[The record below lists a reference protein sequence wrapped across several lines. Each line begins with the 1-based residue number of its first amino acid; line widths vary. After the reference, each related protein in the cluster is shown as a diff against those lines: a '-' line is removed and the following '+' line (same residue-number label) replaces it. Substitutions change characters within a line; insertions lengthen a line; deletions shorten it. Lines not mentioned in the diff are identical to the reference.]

1 MRHHQRDAV
10 LREAVERRRLRVGR
24 ALREDEADEPVV
36 APGVRF
42 LVGGVGVAVEH
53 GREPAAVGVELD
65 PGGVGELRA
74 VVREDDGEETREH
87 LAPAVLAVAFLQCG
101 EDGGEHPQH
110 AFARLRVDEE
120 RQHEVEWVEDERQK
134 GLPAPGALH
143 GVHLDDAHAGVPLDE
158 LQVVV
163 PRPSDAARLVHPVL
177 HPLAPAGPGHA
188 GPRQVVPLRREQPA
202 VDVAVGGLER
212 EREPVGVVDHGRVY
226 GLPPV
231 REIPERPVAHAQLA
245 LGDVRAGA

>member
-42 LVGGVGVAVEH
+42 LVGGVGVAAGH

-74 VVREDDGEETREH
+74 VVREDDGEEAREH
-87 LAPAVLAVAFLQCG
+87 LAPAVLPVASPQ
-101 EDGGEHPQH
+101 GGDNGREHPRH
-110 AFARLRVDEE
+110 AFARLRVDGE
-120 RQHEVEWVEDERQK
+120 RRHEVERVEEERRQ

-163 PRPSDAARLVHPVL
+163 PRPSDAARPVHPVL
-177 HPLAPAGPGHA
+177 DALAPAWPGHA
-188 GPRQVVPLRREQPA
+188 GPRQVVPLRRERPA
-202 VDVAVGGLER
+202 VDVAVGG
-212 EREPVGVVDHGRVY
+212 PG
-226 GLPPV
+226 
-231 REIPERPVAHAQLA
+231 
-245 LGDVRAGA
+245 